1 MGDGVNDAGSLHSAD
16 VGICVNTGADIA
28 KESSDIILLE
38 KSLKVILDGVLEGR
52 KVYANIEKYMK
63 LAISSDFGDVFSILI
78 ASIFL
83 PFLPLL
89 PIQMLIQDF
98 LFQFSQIAIPYD
110 SVDPE
115 YIQKPRKWN
124 TKNLGRFMVVMG
136 MTSSVIDII
145 AFILFWFVLG
155 YNSIEKEAYFQT
167 AWFIECLISQ
177 TLIIHF
183 IRTEKIPFIESRAS
197 KPLMI
202 MSLVT
207 ILGTI
212 IVPFILNGVAEF
224 NFVILPIKFYIIVL
238 LLNICY
244 TIIAQIVKKLYIR
257 KYHEWL

>member
-1 MGDGVNDAGSLHSAD
+1 
-16 VGICVNTGADIA
+16 
-28 KESSDIILLE
+28 
-38 KSLKVILDGVLEGR
+38 
-52 KVYANIEKYMK
+52 
-63 LAISSDFGDVFSILI
+63 
-78 ASIFL
+78 
-83 PFLPLL
+83 
-89 PIQMLIQDF
+89 
-98 LFQFSQIAIPYD
+98 
-110 SVDPE
+110 
-115 YIQKPRKWN
+115 
-124 TKNLGRFMVVMG
+124 MVVMG
-136 MTSSVIDII
+136 MTSSVIDVI

-212 IVPFILNGVAEF
+212 IVPFVLNGVSEF

>member
-1 MGDGVNDAGSLHSAD
+1 
-16 VGICVNTGADIA
+16 
-28 KESSDIILLE
+28 
-38 KSLKVILDGVLEGR
+38 
-52 KVYANIEKYMK
+52 
-63 LAISSDFGDVFSILI
+63 
-78 ASIFL
+78 
-83 PFLPLL
+83 
-89 PIQMLIQDF
+89 
-98 LFQFSQIAIPYD
+98 
-110 SVDPE
+110 
-115 YIQKPRKWN
+115 
-124 TKNLGRFMVVMG
+124 MVVMG